1 MSVPRRITDVRVYV
15 LTRWVAFV
23 VNVASA
29 TNSNLMAKHVKVSTI
44 NG

>member
-1 MSVPRRITDVRVYV
+1 MSVPRRIMDVRVYV

-29 TNSNLMAKHVKVSTI
+29 MNSSLMAKHVKVSI
-44 NG
+44 IKG